1 MKYAKA
7 RLDTHRPHR
16 SGSGRGDGDRTFVY
30 TPILPLM
37 TAHAHLTTQS
47 AGQLATANYVGYL
60 VGAVAAAIAP
70 RWPVRW
76 PRAAGHWWSWWQ
88 AGGNGIHHQRH

>member
-1 MKYAKA
+1 MRKHAWTHIA
-7 RLDTHRPHR
+7 RTAAALAAAMGT
-16 SGSGRGDGDRTFVY
+16 GRFAY